1 MRDDSRFVVCG
12 AASKEAVA
20 FKRCRK
26 RWRVPQSF
34 SHRRLHICGKMV
46 MALMLM
52 GLQLF
57 LLVVQEIVD
66 FLALEHLFG
75 VRQTLVEVMLPI

>member
-1 MRDDSRFVVCG
+1 MLIM
-12 AASKEAVA
+12 EAMVERA
-20 FKRCRK
+20 L
-26 RWRVPQSF
+26 
-34 SHRRLHICGKMV
+34 RLSLLMVGGKMV

-75 VRQTLVEVMLPI
+75 VRQTLVEVMLLI